1 MKKTLFILTLILIT
15 TLSYSQKKEKVKGSK
30 IVTTEKKQIESFDAI
45 EISDNLEIFLVK
57 GDDNELE
64 IEADDNLHQAID
76 IALTGST
83 LRLSTLKDISSFKT
97 LKVRVIYTDALK
109 SLILKDDAQVTA
121 ITDLNLESFT
131 IKCFGHSKAYI
142 NAKTTNFDMLCDDKA
157 KVNLNLKS
165 TKTNISLSKNCEVK
179 ALITSTDLVF
189 DLYQKS
195 TAEIEGDVEN
205 LKLRLDNDTKFTG
218 KNLSAKIAD
227 VTTELYTNASI
238 QVIDSLTLTA
248 TGKSEVELYGEQKI
262 TINRFEDS
270 AVLRKKP
277 LK

>member
-1 MKKTLFILTLILIT
+1 MKKTLCILALLFTI
-15 TLSYSQKKEKVKGSK
+15 SFAFAQKKEKVKGSK

-45 EISDNLEIFLVK
+45 EVADNLEIFLVK

-83 LRLSTLKDISSFKT
+83 LRLSTLKDISSYKT

-109 SLILKDDAQVTA
+109 SLALTDDVQLTA
-121 ITDLNLESFT
+121 ITDLQLENLS
-131 IKCFGHSKAYI
+131 IKCLGHAKAYI
-142 NAKTTNFDMLCDDKA
+142 NAKTSLFDMQCDDKA

-165 TKTNISLSKNCEVK
+165 TKSTISLSKNCEIK
-179 ALITSTDLVF
+179 ALITSTDLTF

-195 TAEIEGDVEN
+195 AAEIEGEVDN
-205 LKLRLDNDTKFTG
+205 LKLRLDNDSKFTG
-218 KNLSAKIAD
+218 KNLTAKIAD
-227 VTTELYTNASI
+227 VTTELYTSASV

-248 TGKSEVELYGEQKI
+248 TGKSELELYGEQKI
-262 TINRFEDS
+262 TITRFEDS
-270 AVLRKKP
+270 AVLKKKP